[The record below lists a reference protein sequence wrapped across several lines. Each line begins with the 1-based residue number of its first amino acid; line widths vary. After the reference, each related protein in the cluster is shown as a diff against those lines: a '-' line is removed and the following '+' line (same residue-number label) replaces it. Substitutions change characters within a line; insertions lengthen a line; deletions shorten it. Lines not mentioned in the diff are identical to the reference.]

1 MKSIATTDEYST
13 EEFWLKQADGFY
25 AQVSYSGTRVELKCG
40 ECQVFVKHGDYMWWL
55 HNSESDR
62 RPLFSPV
69 WPYDANSRACL
80 YGQWALLDEKE
91 VDKLNS
97 VCVE

>member
-1 MKSIATTDEYST
+1 MKSITTTDEYST
-13 EEFWLKQADGFY
+13 EEFWLKQADGIY
-25 AQVSYSGTRVELKCG
+25 AQVSYSGTRVDLSSCQAFVKCG
-40 ECQVFVKHGDYMWWL
+40 DQMWWL
-55 HNSESDR
+55 YNSESNK